1 MLFPSSRDS
10 CTKANGVP
18 GQSFPA
24 YRQSPLC
31 DLRDLCAM
39 LSPFREILAPKPT
52 VSPQKFPALTSSPFC
67 DLCAMALTKA
77 LLSLIAAFLV
87 YTHSVTSELLNS

>member
-1 MLFPSSRDS
+1 MSPAKVSRPTANLPSVTSVTSVRCFP
-10 CTKANGVP
+10 
-18 GQSFPA
+18 
-24 YRQSPLC
+24 L
-31 DLRDLCAM
+31 L
-39 LSPFREILAPKPT
+39 REILAPKPT